1 MTRAAV
7 ARKFQSNHS
16 SRANDQRKKMLAK
29 IHATF
34 PQIRPDL
41 RHSTEE
47 LKEARLEFANE
58 ILGRKKPLKSM
69 AGLKPQQLAKILD
82 AMEAIRRQPN
92 MFGYKDWL
100 DARKIAG
107 QAEVKETEP
116 KGCGPEDMGGDIR
129 HTATAEQ
136 LWCINRIFDELR
148 WREDGKKRFLQG
160 RFSVTS
166 PAFLTPR
173 EANDL
178 IPILLRIAI
187 HNDIKRRNPAIGK
200 VGRAMINANMRAMK
214 QKLGLDR
221 KVA

>member
-1 MTRAAV
+1 MPKAV
-7 ARKFQSNHS
+7 AARKLQGNHS
-16 SRANDQRKKMLAK
+16 SPAEVQRKRMLAK

-58 ILGRKKPLKSM
+58 ILKRRKPITSM
-69 AGLKPQQLAKILD
+69 ANLKPKYLSQIID
-82 AMEAIRRQPN
+82 AIEAIRRQPN

-107 QAEVKETEP
+107 QAEVKEPGP
-116 KGCGPEDMGGDIR
+116 KGCGAEDMGGEIR

-136 LWCINRIFDELR
+136 LWAIKLIFQELG
-148 WREDGKKRFLQG
+148 WREVGQQRFLQG

-187 HNDIKRRNPAIGK
+187 HNDIKRKNPAIGK
-200 VGRAMINANMRAMK
+200 VGRAMINAGMRAMK